1 MFLNTPLSHKL
12 SIHYYNTDVCKDPS
26 DHRSMP
32 PELFCKK
39 GVLRTFAKFTEKHQ
53 CQGLFFNKV
62 AGLRPATLLK
72 RESGSGGFRF
82 TFFNK
87 TPVVAASVTSS
98 KWTDK

>member
-1 MFLNTPLSHKL
+1 MSVKIQVTIEAFLQNCS
-12 SIHYYNTDVCKDPS
+12 V
-26 DHRSMP
+26 
-32 PELFCKK
+32 KK

-72 RESGSGGFRF
+72 RESGAGGFRF